1 MFETKPISHNA
12 LHFVTSVYHSF
23 MASIFFFNAINV
35 GLFFFLSMG
44 CLSLFLISCSI
55 QVLLMFS
62 SLDLL
67 INYDLGECNLHMA
80 YFCEFMVYLHESAS
94 AWRVQDTMSTSQVIV
109 GCLDASHD
117 LHVNRVFLANTG
129 LPRRH
134 VHVIVW
140 LASMEEWCTTN
151 LADKTLSSFQLT
163 SLHLHGRQPLSPFC
177 RLL

>member
-1 MFETKPISHNA
+1 MAPPNWHIFLLCVGTYVVLDLCEPIHRVVEVIVCLVDTKIGCPTVIGRGLGQRSAPTNPWFPRGGRGRGALMFETKPISHNA

-44 CLSLFLISCSI
+44 CLSLFLICCSI

-94 AWRVQDTMSTSQVIV
+94 AWRVQDTMSTS
-109 GCLDASHD
+109 
-117 LHVNRVFLANTG
+117 
-129 LPRRH
+129 
-134 VHVIVW
+134 
-140 LASMEEWCTTN
+140 
-151 LADKTLSSFQLT
+151 
-163 SLHLHGRQPLSPFC
+163 
-177 RLL
+177 